1 MMGAQDGNSGRR
13 GVDRSGTGPGAGGDG
28 RWRARHVAMN
38 LKGQERAQIVL
49 WAIAFPHQH
58 LNSGSIC
65 ITLHMREEHPRV
77 GSAGRLRVAQTG
89 FKSRSLEP
97 SPDPFVLLQI
107 SHGPGGGV
115 ISCECLQLH
124 TAKVHSP
131 PPKAGSLPG
140 MEGGVWCSL
149 CLGCK
154 ILLGVS
160 ECAREPGDLSEDSRE
175 PPALSSLLGVE
186 LQQGGG
192 GFV

>member
-1 MMGAQDGNSGRR
+1 MELWKERDGQIGRGLGLRWGWEVEGQAR
-13 GVDRSGTGPGAGGDG
+13 GHESE
-28 RWRARHVAMN
+28 
-38 LKGQERAQIVL
+38 GQERAQIVL

-77 GSAGRLRVAQTG
+77 GSADRLRVAQTG

-107 SHGPGGGV
+107 SHGPGVGLSPVSVSSTPHSKGPQPTSQGWQCQGWRGCVVQSLLGGV
-115 ISCECLQLH
+115 RF
-124 TAKVHSP
+124 
-131 PPKAGSLPG
+131 
-140 MEGGVWCSL
+140 
-149 CLGCK
+149 
-154 ILLGVS
+154 LLGVS

-175 PPALSSLLGVE
+175 PPALSRPYLG
-186 LQQGGG
+186 LNYSRGG